1 MEPMSPA
8 LAGGFPP
15 TVPAGKS
22 SSSFFFLFSFSINL
36 CAAVKRGK
44 KEVLLQKLPG
54 TAGL

>member
-1 MEPMSPA
+1 MSPA
-8 LAGGFPP
+8 LAGGFLP
-15 TVPAGKS
+15 TVPPGE
-22 SSSFFFLFSFSINL
+22 SSSFFFFLFPCSINL

>member
-1 MEPMSPA
+1 MSPA
-8 LAGGFPP
+8 LAGGFLP
-15 TVPAGKS
+15 TVPPGE
-22 SSSFFFLFSFSINL
+22 SSSFFFFLFSCSINL